1 MLFRSGDGLTGIGF
15 SNDVVVVE
23 VPADNAVTTSVTDAY
38 ENITK
43 EHAEKTVYTVQA
55 GDVLSVIAQNNGLTI
70 SEL

>member
-1 MLFRSGDGLTGIGF
+1 M
-15 SNDVVVVE
+15 VVVE

-55 GDVLSVIAQNNGLTI
+55 EMFYQLLPRITDLQYQSY
-70 SEL
+70 